1 MPKQKNSLQF
11 IIITV
16 ITFVI
21 LIMFILAI
29 RYFVSIDSKTYSI
42 DENSYTYDT
51 QNNFVEISS
60 QAKLKMGF
68 DGDYKLVLTNN
79 LMQETYNLGSHA
91 VINNSSSSD
100 LSLYGTYYEVLSDGS
115 VKRIS
120 KENKISK
127 INGAK
132 FYKISDRKYL
142 IIDKKISSSDSS
154 INTKDYLIVEI
165 DKNGNST
172 LYNDYINVKEINPLV
187 INTSSYDFDI
197 ANEKLGINDNVI
209 NLKKI
214 IGSSNMYEAPKD
226 SEETPDGI
234 SDELINSTT
243 DYLKKQTENL
253 RKQVEA
259 QNDYYNQYFKTVVN
273 TFNNLNSSLQ
283 DTNKKQYDIQVDQN
297 TMKGNIKNYTLLK
310 WLSIGVLEPGVSTI
324 KVNYNV
330 FDPNNEFETVYLDVS
345 GGNIVNKNRIY
356 LNKEQNNTTIRDL
369 MSNTSYTL
377 TLGYTTTINDTKSE
391 IVEDVITIKTLE
403 PSYDLKITKVTS
415 KGIYY
420 YFKMDKELRFDSAIL
435 NLYSDS
441 NNLATINVDI
451 NNALDGYES
460 FIPVTNLGYKV
471 ELKLEQVYYN
481 GSVVDLDVYAKFL
494 NADD

>member
-1 MPKQKNSLQF
+1 MNVSSLMFTPYRKDSLMPKQKNSLQF

-60 QAKLKMGF
+60 QAQLKMGF

-91 VINNSSSSD
+91 IINNSSSSD

-209 NLKKI
+209 N
-214 IGSSNMYEAPKD
+214 
-226 SEETPDGI
+226 
-234 SDELINSTT
+234 
-243 DYLKKQTENL
+243 
-253 RKQVEA
+253 
-259 QNDYYNQYFKTVVN
+259 
-273 TFNNLNSSLQ
+273 
-283 DTNKKQYDIQVDQN
+283 
-297 TMKGNIKNYTLLK
+297 
-310 WLSIGVLEPGVSTI
+310 
-324 KVNYNV
+324 
-330 FDPNNEFETVYLDVS
+330 
-345 GGNIVNKNRIY
+345 
-356 LNKEQNNTTIRDL
+356 
-369 MSNTSYTL
+369 
-377 TLGYTTTINDTKSE
+377 
-391 IVEDVITIKTLE
+391 
-403 PSYDLKITKVTS
+403 
-415 KGIYY
+415 
-420 YFKMDKELRFDSAIL
+420 
-435 NLYSDS
+435 
-441 NNLATINVDI
+441 
-451 NNALDGYES
+451 
-460 FIPVTNLGYKV
+460 
-471 ELKLEQVYYN
+471 
-481 GSVVDLDVYAKFL
+481 
-494 NADD
+494 

>member
-11 IIITV
+11 IIITI

-60 QAKLKMGF
+60 QAQLKMGF
-68 DGDYKLVLTNN
+68 DGDYKLALTNN

-100 LSLYGTYYEVLSDGS
+100 LSLYGTYYEV
-115 VKRIS
+115 
-120 KENKISK
+120 
-127 INGAK
+127 
-132 FYKISDRKYL
+132 RKYL

-226 SEETPDGI
+226 KEETPDGI

-369 MSNTSYTL
+369 MSDTSYTL
-377 TLGYTTTINDTKSE
+377 TLGYTTIVNDTKSE
-391 IVEDVITIKTLE
+391 IVEDVITLKTLE

-420 YFKMDKELRFDSAIL
+420 YFKMDKELKFDSAIL

-441 NNLATINVDI
+441 NNLVTINVDI

>member
-1 MPKQKNSLQF
+1 
-11 IIITV
+11 
-16 ITFVI
+16 
-21 LIMFILAI
+21 
-29 RYFVSIDSKTYSI
+29 
-42 DENSYTYDT
+42 
-51 QNNFVEISS
+51 
-60 QAKLKMGF
+60 
-68 DGDYKLVLTNN
+68 
-79 LMQETYNLGSHA
+79 
-91 VINNSSSSD
+91 
-100 LSLYGTYYEVLSDGS
+100 
-115 VKRIS
+115 
-120 KENKISK
+120 
-127 INGAK
+127 
-132 FYKISDRKYL
+132 
-142 IIDKKISSSDSS
+142 
-154 INTKDYLIVEI
+154 
-165 DKNGNST
+165 
-172 LYNDYINVKEINPLV
+172 
-187 INTSSYDFDI
+187 
-197 ANEKLGINDNVI
+197 
-209 NLKKI
+209 
-214 IGSSNMYEAPKD
+214 
-226 SEETPDGI
+226 
-234 SDELINSTT
+234 
-243 DYLKKQTENL
+243 
-253 RKQVEA
+253 
-259 QNDYYNQYFKTVVN
+259 
-273 TFNNLNSSLQ
+273 
-283 DTNKKQYDIQVDQN
+283 
-297 TMKGNIKNYTLLK
+297 MKGNIKNYTLLK

-494 NADD
+494 NADDQVIQ

>member
-1 MPKQKNSLQF
+1 
-11 IIITV
+11 
-16 ITFVI
+16 
-21 LIMFILAI
+21 
-29 RYFVSIDSKTYSI
+29 
-42 DENSYTYDT
+42 
-51 QNNFVEISS
+51 
-60 QAKLKMGF
+60 
-68 DGDYKLVLTNN
+68 
-79 LMQETYNLGSHA
+79 
-91 VINNSSSSD
+91 
-100 LSLYGTYYEVLSDGS
+100 
-115 VKRIS
+115 
-120 KENKISK
+120 
-127 INGAK
+127 
-132 FYKISDRKYL
+132 
-142 IIDKKISSSDSS
+142 
-154 INTKDYLIVEI
+154 
-165 DKNGNST
+165 
-172 LYNDYINVKEINPLV
+172 
-187 INTSSYDFDI
+187 
-197 ANEKLGINDNVI
+197 
-209 NLKKI
+209 
-214 IGSSNMYEAPKD
+214 MYEAPKD

-391 IVEDVITIKTLE
+391 IVEDVITLKTLE

-420 YFKMDKELRFDSAIL
+420 YFKMDKELKFDSAIL

-441 NNLATINVDI
+441 NNLVTINVDI